1 MAKRK
6 YAKENNLVKAI
17 NTDSLELQKPLVNE
31 YYDINVHNSNMD
43 KIDLAIKQNKNNIS
57 ENKTSIL
64 SIKNLENEEVEVRKI
79 ETEENFIEVEDTKNG
94 YFTDIKLEGKT
105 LVVNENNE
113 VVEAGTSGATIKSV
127 GQDVNEI
134 SVLSGLPNTKKII
147 VTNFEVG
154 NINGNDGSDLQNST
168 LARSV
173 DYIPTNNCSFV
184 LAKWRLGLDKL
195 VCYDENK
202 NVLQKAYIVILKE
215 GDICHIILNDN
226 VEYIR
231 VVVNI
236 NSSTNSSNVKCEVS
250 LLDSQDKKRILYYNS
265 DTKAWEKPVLRKWD
279 TIEKHSDGKY
289 YYHKRS
295 GEIVLDIDSN
305 DINWIDN
312 GSYDGNNLM
321 LFAID
326 MKDVNW
332 KKHDSYQNSFICD
345 KFVTKIYKEVVPSNV
360 LVEGMSSEGTFENI
374 YCKISKSKLS
384 QQNKEGFKQWL
395 QDNPTTIVY
404 QLAEEKVYECTNL
417 DLISYQDETNYIVN
431 SGAIV
436 PKSSFN
442 VNDGVSDVVKLLQQR
457 TALDGIH
464 EHNYR
469 KYKLTT
475 DSGELH
481 HISTDLNKCTK
492 TGFYSVEL
500 GTLNSPSSSNFWF
513 LEVYGNADRFI
524 KQVATR
530 YASDVV
536 ETYIRTCANYY
547 WNSWKKVTTTS
558 TLSELNIEEEILAL
572 QEENKELKEELAQ
585 IQASIASL
593 TSLMATTLEEK

>member
-6 YAKENNLVKAI
+6 YVKENNLVKAI

-79 ETEENFIEVEDTKNG
+79 ETEENFIAVEDTKNG

-154 NINGNDGSDLQNST
+154 NINSNDGSDLESSN
-168 LARSV
+168 LARSIE
-173 DYIPTNNCSFV
+173 YIPTNGSKFALV
-184 LAKWRLGLDKL
+184 KWRLGFDKF
-195 VCYDENK
+195 VCYNENK
-202 NVLQKAYIVILKE
+202 NILPSGGYRTILKE
-215 GDICHIILNDN
+215 GDIFYMSLNDN
-226 VEYIR
+226 VKYIR
-231 VVVNI
+231 VVANI
-236 NSSTNSSNVKCEVS
+236 DSLTNSPNVKCEIS

-295 GEIVLDIDSN
+295 GEVTL
-305 DINWIDN
+305 N
-312 GSYDGNNLM
+312 GSENWV
-321 LFAID
+321 
-326 MKDVNW
+326 KDVDYEGVPQYALSGCLNPPSPTYEILDVI
-332 KKHDSYQNSFICD
+332 HNSDCD
-345 KFVTKIYKEVVPSNV
+345 I
-360 LVEGMSSEGTFENI
+360 LVSLYTGVFLVKNI
-374 YCKISKSKLS
+374 STIEELKT
-384 QQNKEGFKQWL
+384 WL
-395 QDNPTTIVY
+395 QSNPVTVVY

-417 DLISYQDETNYIVN
+417 DLISYQGETNYIVN
-431 SGAIV
+431 TGAIT

-457 TALDGIH
+457 TALGETH
-464 EHNYR
+464 EHEYQ
-469 KYKLTT
+469 KHKLTNDSGHHVRVISNANDEYAQRYTCFLYQWGGDNRPT
-475 DSGELH
+475 DSSFNILN
-481 HISTDLNKCTK
+481 ISNGSTLQHQLYFRVDGSIYCRCR
-492 TGFYSVEL
+492 
-500 GTLNSPSSSNFWF
+500 LNSSWTNWQKITTSSTFSL
-513 LEVYGNADRFI
+513 LEE
-524 KQVATR
+524 QVATL
-530 YASDVV
+530 
-536 ETYIRTCANYY
+536 ETQATEN
-547 WNSWKKVTTTS
+547 
-558 TLSELNIEEEILAL
+558 
-572 QEENKELKEELAQ
+572 ENKISILECENQTLKEELTQ
-585 IQASIASL
+585 IQTSIASL
-593 TSLMATTLEEK
+593 TSLLAVTLEEK